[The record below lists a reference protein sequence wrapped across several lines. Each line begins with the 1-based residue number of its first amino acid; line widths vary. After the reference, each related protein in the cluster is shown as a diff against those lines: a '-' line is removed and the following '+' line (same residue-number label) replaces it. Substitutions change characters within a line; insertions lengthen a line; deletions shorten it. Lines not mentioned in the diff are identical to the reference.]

1 LPEIFLKDYYKIL
14 QVSHL
19 ATEVEIKRSYR
30 KLVAQY
36 HPDVNPALDAHSI
49 LTELNE
55 AYAILSDPVSK
66 KTYDLIFLHPEILA
80 NMPLD
85 VSFENKPRKRRHG
98 KKETIEEREK
108 KKGYALKRNRHFNK
122 KMKYCSLLTLLLAGA
137 IFFDHY
143 LPTVQECQKVYVGQK
158 PSHLAHKTELVSFF
172 LAKGRKIEAY
182 AVDENY
188 PKATISCAE
197 AIFHNSSLFGVLKNI
212 QLEGVLYKPIDS
224 LFDLMLIYGLVC
236 LSSIYVLGYKLEA
249 SMVLPG
255 VLTFFN
261 NMLVVAFFVLWLSE

>member
-1 LPEIFLKDYYKIL
+1 LKDYYKIL
-14 QVSHL
+14 QVTQL
-19 ATEVEIKRSYR
+19 ATEVEIKRAYR

-49 LTELNE
+49 LTEINE

-66 KTYDLIFLHPEILA
+66 KTYDLIFSHPEILA

-85 VSFENKPRKRRHG
+85 VSFKNKPRKRRHG

-108 KKGYALKRNRHFNK
+108 KKAYSLKRNRHFNK
-122 KMKYCSLLTLLLAGA
+122 KMKYSSLLSLLLAGA

-158 PSHLAHKTELVSFF
+158 PSHLAQKTELVSFF

-182 AVDENY
+182 AVDDNY

-197 AIFHNSSLFGVLKNI
+197 ATFHNSSLFGVLKNI
-212 QLEGVLYKPIDS
+212 QGCCTSPS
-224 LFDLMLIYGLVC
+224 TVC
-236 LSSIYVLGYKLEA
+236 S
-249 SMVLPG
+249 
-255 VLTFFN
+255 T
-261 NMLVVAFFVLWLSE
+261 